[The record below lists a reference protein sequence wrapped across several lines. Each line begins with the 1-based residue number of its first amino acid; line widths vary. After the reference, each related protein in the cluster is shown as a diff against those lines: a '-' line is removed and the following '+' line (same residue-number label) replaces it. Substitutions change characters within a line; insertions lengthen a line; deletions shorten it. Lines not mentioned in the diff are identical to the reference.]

1 MKTKS
6 MNVFIKQIIQRHCWK
21 GRIWV
26 LFLIAHSSLLIPHC
40 SPLSAQNIVQNF
52 KNQLSALRTS
62 TFNNSNANSDYV
74 SPYYYRLVGPTTY
87 YSSAVSDAFSL
98 VDNSSDA
105 DLNTEINRQLT
116 QLYVNNPELVRH
128 YDEQFESVDLVK
140 SKSTA
145 QENITKEVDN
155 VLAEDMKDP
164 TLDAVADDVKDIGL
178 QVEKPNFWKKTGKF
192 GLQFT
197 QNYFSQQWYKGGINN
212 QSLLASIILEANYDD
227 TKKITWQNRLTMRLG
242 FATSPGDTCHNF
254 LTSDDKLNLYSK
266 LGVKAAKNW
275 YYTASLEANTQF
287 MPGYRVNDPKKY
299 SNFLA
304 PLDFYL
310 SVGMDYKPKF
320 ENGNTLSV
328 ALLPLSYKFRYI
340 NDDDLNIHKSYKMIG
355 KDFQQDF
362 GSKIELQSSVKLA
375 KDFTWKC
382 RFYYFTSYKYAESE
396 LENDFSYQLS
406 KYISTELYT
415 LWRFDDNRSRDFWD
429 HNLGY
434 FQFKEFFTL
443 GLNYSF

>member
-1 MKTKS
+1 MKKIFT
-6 MNVFIKQIIQRHCWK
+6 
-21 GRIWV
+21 
-26 LFLIAHSSLLIPHC
+26 FLAVAAMSSA
-40 SPLSAQNIVQNF
+40 SAFAQNVVQNF
-52 KNQLSALRTS
+52 SNQLSALRTS
-62 TFNNSNANSDYV
+62 TFSSSAPTSDYI
-74 SPYYYRLVGPTTY
+74 SPYYYRLVGPATY
-87 YSSAVSDAFSL
+87 YSSAVSDAFAL
-98 VDNSSDA
+98 VDGTTD
-105 DLNTEINRQLT
+105 DELNTEINNQLT
-116 QLYVNNPELVRH
+116 KLYVNNPELIH
-128 YDEQFESVDLVK
+128 HSDAQFESEDLVN
-140 SKSTA
+140 SKTTA
-145 QENITKEVDN
+145 QENITKEVET
-155 VLAEDMKDP
+155 VLAEELQGP
-164 TLDAVADDVKDIGL
+164 SLDGVADEVKDIGL
-178 QVEKPNFWKKTGKF
+178 EVEKPNFWKKTGKF

-197 QNYFSQQWYKGGINN
+197 QNYFSEQWYKGGINN

-266 LGVKAAKNW
+266 LGIKAAKNW

-287 MPGYRVNDPKKY
+287 MAGHRVNDPKKY
-299 SNFLA
+299 SNFFA
-304 PLDFYL
+304 PLDFYFAI
-310 SVGMDYKPKF
+310 GMDFKPKF

-328 ALLPLSYKFRYI
+328 ALLPLSYKFRYMT
-340 NDDDLNIHKSYKMIG
+340 DDDLNVHKSYKMVG

-382 RFYYFTSYKYAESE
+382 RFYYFSSYHYGEGE

-415 LWRFDDNRSRDFWD
+415 LWRFDDNRSPDYWD
-429 HNLGY
+429 RNLGY